1 MFFLMPRTIVV
12 LAIVFGLIL
21 AKRLYRQ
28 WRARIE
34 NDRRPVPKLP
44 GSLLGDGDRT
54 WVVFTTPMC
63 ASCGPVTERL
73 RELDPLAEV
82 VTVDATKQVSLAD
95 DFRIK
100 AAPTVLLADR
110 AGTVQARLV
119 GAGAADQILQYV
131 G

>member
-34 NDRRPVPKLP
+34 NDHRPVPQLP
-44 GSLLGDGDRT
+44 GRLLGDGERT

-63 ASCGPVTERL
+63 ASCGPVTDRL
-73 RELDPLAEV
+73 RQLDPLAEV
-82 VTVDATKQVSLAD
+82 VTVDATKQVALAD
-95 DFRIK
+95 DFRVK

-110 AGTVQARLV
+110 DGNVQARLV
-119 GAGAADQILQYV
+119 GAGAVDQILQYV